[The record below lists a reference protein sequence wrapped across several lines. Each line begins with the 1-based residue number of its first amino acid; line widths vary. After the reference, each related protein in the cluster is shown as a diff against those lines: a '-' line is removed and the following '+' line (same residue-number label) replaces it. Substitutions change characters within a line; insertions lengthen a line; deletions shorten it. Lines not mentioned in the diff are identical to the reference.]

1 MAEMAGY
8 EILAKCLKAQ
18 GVKDLFFIMGGPM
31 LRCRIVLHRGG
42 HPPDRHPPRAGRG
55 VYGAGLF
62 AGDARAR
69 RVHGGERPRHPQ
81 FGHRA
86 RQRADRLLPGDR
98 LRRLQPDQPVRPSG
112 LSGDRPGRGIE
123 SLRQIRRPGAQSEAH
138 PAAGQLRL
146 PEGAERQARPGLSRF
161 PRRCAL
167 PQGRRGRCRLE
178 LLRPADHRGAA
189 LCRAEGDQRARR
201 RDQQGQAADH
211 LLGRR
216 GVVVEGLERDA
227 GLCRKGRDPV
237 LHDPA
242 RPRRGAGR
250 PPLFLSDDAQ
260 QRVSRRRS
268 DHHPRH
274 ADELRDR
281 PRRAAALQQGRED
294 RPDRDR
300 PRGTR
305 HVGAQCR
312 HPGRRRL
319 QIGACSS

>member
-1 MAEMAGY
+1 MAEIAGY
-8 EILAKCLKAQ
+8 QILAKCLKAQ

-31 LRCRIVLHRGG
+31 LDAELLLHRGG
-42 HPPDRHPPRAGRG
+42 HPCDRHAPRAGCG
-55 VYGAGLF
+55 LYGAGLF
-62 AGDARAR
+62 AGDAGAG
-69 RVHGGERPRHPQ
+69 RVHGGERSRHPQ

-86 RQRADRLLPGDR
+86 RQRADRLLPGCR
-98 LRRLQPDQPVRPSG
+98 PRRLQPDQSVRPSG
-112 LSGDRPGRGIE
+112 LSGDRSGLGIE
-123 SLRQIRRPGAQSEAH
+123 NLRQIRRPGAQSQAH
-138 PAAGQLRL
+138 PAAGELCL

-161 PRRCAL
+161 PGRCAL

-189 LCRAEGDQRARR
+189 LCRAQGDQRAGRR
-201 RDQQGQAADH
+201 HRQGPAADH

-216 GVVVEGLERDA
+216 GVLVEGLERDA

-237 LHDPA
+237 LYDPA

-274 ADELRDR
+274 PDELCDR
-281 PRRAAALQQGRED
+281 PRRAAALQQGRDD

-319 QIGACSS
+319 QDRFCSS